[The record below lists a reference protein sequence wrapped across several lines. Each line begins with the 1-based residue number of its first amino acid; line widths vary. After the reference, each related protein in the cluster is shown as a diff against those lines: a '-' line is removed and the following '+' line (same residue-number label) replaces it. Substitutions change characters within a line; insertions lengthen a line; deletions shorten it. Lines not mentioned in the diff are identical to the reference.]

1 MSVVHWNFPLT
12 FHQFFRFPVV
22 RHLSLVLRRFKKR
35 LRIAK
40 MSMDTTIPINAASV
54 AAAGFVELKH
64 ESDFDI
70 LLHNDD
76 LISVCGFGSLLSGTS
91 AP

>member
-1 MSVVHWNFPLT
+1 
-12 FHQFFRFPVV
+12 
-22 RHLSLVLRRFKKR
+22 
-35 LRIAK
+35 